1 MPRTLGQVEEMI
13 SGKLARGVRT
23 TIIGS
28 PVGGGAMVP
37 VAGVDNYAQ
46 SESDLV
52 RHDAWLAGLVDQ
64 HPERLRAYVYVNP
77 FGGAAHLARVAQ
89 TVREPQF
96 VGLIANTSVAGRY
109 LDAPEAE
116 DFFALAAEADV
127 PVLLHPP
134 AMPAAGAGL
143 DHLLLIEQLGRFS
156 DVTIGLACCVLAGW
170 LDRFPGLK
178 LIGPTAGGA
187 LGLLAEKLDRIM
199 APSHWDGGPAASGPG
214 GPSGA
219 GGPSGPG
226 GPGSPPGPPRLM
238 RRLTAL
244 AKPPS
249 SYLRRIWVD
258 TATPSATAIDLA
270 LRTFGPDRVLFGTDS
285 PPLPHTEPGA
295 ILDLVD
301 RLGVSPAVRDA
312 ICERNALAL
321 FGDSLPPP
329 ASTPATVDRPA
340 AATVDRPLPATVDRA
355 APAVVDWALVDGMR
369 SRRPPAPDRA
379 AGPPLSG

>member
-1 MPRTLGQVEEMI
+1 MPRTLGQIEEMI

-37 VAGVDNYAQ
+37 LPGVDNYAQ
-46 SESDLV
+46 AEGDLV
-52 RHDAWLAGLVDQ
+52 RHDEWLAGLVDRY
-64 HPERLRAYVYVNP
+64 PERLRAYVYVNP

-89 TVREPQF
+89 TVRQPQF

-134 AMPAAGAGL
+134 ASPAAGAGL
-143 DHLLLIEQLGRFS
+143 DHLLLIEQLGRFG
-156 DVTIGLACCVLAGW
+156 DVTIGLACCVLGGW

-187 LGLLAEKLDRIM
+187 LGLLAEKLDRITT
-199 APSHWDGGPAASGPG
+199 PSHWDTDPAAPAAGAPPGPV
-214 GPSGA
+214 
-219 GGPSGPG
+219 
-226 GPGSPPGPPRLM
+226 GPPRLM

-244 AKPPS
+244 AAPPS

-270 LRTFGPDRVLFGTDS
+270 LRTFGQDRVLFGTDS
-285 PPLPHTEPGA
+285 PPLPHSEPGA
-295 ILDLVD
+295 ILGLLDQ
-301 RLGVSPAVRDA
+301 LGVSVAVRDA
-312 ICERNALAL
+312 VGEQNALAL
-321 FGDSLPPP
+321 FGDVLPPP
-329 ASTPATVDRPA
+329 PTRTPAIVA
-340 AATVDRPLPATVDRA
+340 APLPAARD
-355 APAVVDWALVDGMR
+355 
-369 SRRPPAPDRA
+369 
-379 AGPPLSG
+379 

>member
-1 MPRTLGQVEEMI
+1 MTIDVHGHISPPESRRRYPMPRTLGQVEEMI
-13 SGKLARGVRT
+13 SAKLSCGVRT

-37 VAGVDNYAQ
+37 LAGVDNYAQ
-46 SESDLV
+46 SESDLI

-64 HPERLRAYVYVNP
+64 YPERLRAYVYVNP

-134 AMPAAGAGL
+134 AMPAAGTGL

-156 DVTIGLACCVLAGW
+156 DVTIGLACCVLGGW

-199 APSHWDGGPAASGPG
+199 APSHWAGGPASPAAAAPG
-214 GPSGA
+214 G
-219 GGPSGPG
+219 
-226 GPGSPPGPPRLM
+226 PPGPPRLM

-244 AKPPS
+244 TKPPS

-285 PPLPHTEPGA
+285 PPLPHTEAAA
-295 ILDLVD
+295 ILDLID
-301 RLGVSPAVRDA
+301 GLGVSPAVRNA
-312 ICERNALAL
+312 IGERNALTL
-321 FGDSLPPP
+321 FGDALPATV
-329 ASTPATVDRPA
+329 ASTPATA
-340 AATVDRPLPATVDRA
+340 DRPLPATADRPL
-355 APAVVDWALVDGMR
+355 PATAD
-369 SRRPPAPDRA
+369 
-379 AGPPLSG
+379 